1 MAEEVKEKEKTT
13 QIINGKEY
21 PIPRGFIETK
31 GAKDFA
37 LFLKENGTEREF
49 FLVQTFNNR
58 FSFTQMPIFSFSEK
72 EFTQVAEGKKLV
84 EGIIAFKIAN
94 LNLLQGVV
102 KTDYYLNE
110 VEQKKIDF
118 ELMTKLFPEITYDIF
133 QKYLDFVNE
142 IKESGASKVSSIAN
156 FLLLD
161 SEQFA
166 KLSEEEKAKAKED
179 FIKISYQI
187 YRTDF
192 QHNAKVKATINLI
205 SSYQDQMTKILRENT
220 EISSIDVNLLL
231 NKKLK
236 IILKEIDYKK
246 YFKYGKQRVLTD
258 VRFTELSEN
267 YDMSEASGTLILK
280 YFANW
285 VEETVTTNSNT
296 GKIITDNMNGTYTE
310 ETYKNGTTETEVKVI
325 KTETGNGTGNGTNTG
340 TGTGAN
346 TGTGNGTNTGNNS
359 SNPLIVLVGQSKQV
373 YIKYK
378 VKKGDEILKL
388 ENKLG
393 LKHGTP
399 FYRLE
404 KGKYNPI
411 KDRDY
416 ILEKETIYY
425 KTATPKDNAILTP
438 YAQAI
443 VQRQCTVKDINLE
456 QGGKCYVLQNKK
468 YAPIPE
474 DITLYQN
481 NKIYFTKTGS
491 EDKTRET
498 TFNKELFDKDYNV
511 GNKKVYVFEPYTFKK
526 GDTVWDL
533 ENDLK
538 VKVYKTAKK
547 LATNSKNFFTKAEVK
562 KIPIGRTVYLTT
574 PGYED
579 KQNNTLESKK

>member
-1 MAEEVKEKEKTT
+1 MGAEFPVP
-13 QIINGKEY
+13 Q
-21 PIPRGFIETK
+21 GFIETK
-31 GAKDFA
+31 SLKNFA
-37 LFLKENGTEREF
+37 LFLERNNTEQEF

-58 FSFTQMPIFSFSEK
+58 FSFSQMPIFSFSEK

-84 EGIIAFKIAN
+84 EGIIVFKIAD
-94 LNLLQGVV
+94 LNLL
-102 KTDYYLNE
+102 KTRIKTEYILDETENLKDYDDAKTYY
-110 VEQKKIDF
+110 
-118 ELMTKLFPEITYDIF
+118 PEITWQIF
-133 QKYLDFVNE
+133 NEFLMYLNTLKGQQIDRVKC
-142 IKESGASKVSSIAN
+142 ISN
-156 FLLLD
+156 FLSLNTD
-161 SEQFA
+161 EFA
-166 KLSEEEKAKAKED
+166 KLSADEQKQVKRQFLESA
-179 FIKISYQI
+179 ISV
-187 YRTDF
+187 YRTDMSANSKTKAMIDLINSYYESLQSLMKDNKQINSLNFDILF
-192 QHNAKVKATINLI
+192 QKDL
-205 SSYQDQMTKILRENT
+205 KIL
-220 EISSIDVNLLL
+220 
-231 NKKLK
+231 
-236 IILKEIDYKK
+236 LKEVDYRNA
-246 YFKYGKQRVLTD
+246 FKYSKQRVLTD

-267 YDMSEASGTLILK
+267 YDISEASGVLVLK

-285 VEETVTTNSNT
+285 IDQEKVTNNNKVEETFVNKTGDIVKVVTADGTSTTTNLGKFKLINDDTIDTKKYREASNAT
-296 GKIITDNMNGTYTE
+296 LVNPNA
-310 ETYKNGTTETEVKVI
+310 TTT
-325 KTETGNGTGNGTNTG
+325 
-340 TGTGAN
+340 
-346 TGTGNGTNTGNNS
+346 
-359 SNPLIVLVGQSKQV
+359 PLIVLIGQSKQV

-388 ENKLG
+388 ENQLG

-411 KDRDY
+411 KNRDY

-425 KTATPKDNAILTP
+425 QTATPKDNAILTP

-538 VKVYKTAKK
+538 VKVYKTPKK
-547 LATNSKNFFTKAEVK
+547 LSTTSKNFFTKAEVK

-579 KQNNTLESKK
+579 KQNNTLETKK

>member
-1 MAEEVKEKEKTT
+1 MAEVKTETEKTT
-13 QIINGKEY
+13 QIINEKEY
-21 PIPRGFIETK
+21 PIPRGFVETK

-37 LFLKENGTEREF
+37 LFLEQKGVEREF

-84 EGIIAFKIAN
+84 EGVIAFKIAN

-118 ELMTKLFPEITYDIF
+118 ELMKKLFPEITSDIF
-133 QKYLDFVNE
+133 QKYLSFINE
-142 IKESGASKVSSIAN
+142 IKESGVSNVKSIAN

-161 SEQFA
+161 SEEFA
-166 KLSEEEKAKAKED
+166 KLPEEEKTKVKEE
-179 FIKISYQI
+179 FVKISYQL

-192 QHNAKVKATINLI
+192 QHNAKVKATIKLI
-205 SSYQDQMTKILRENT
+205 NSYQDQMTKILRENT

-285 VEETVTTNSNT
+285 VEETLTTNSNT
-296 GKIITDNMNGTYTE
+296 GTIITDNMNGTYTE
-310 ETYKNGTTETEVKVI
+310 ETYENGTTKTEVKVI
-325 KTETGNGTGNGTNTG
+325 KTETGTGNSTETG
-340 TGTGAN
+340 TGTNDGKN
-346 TGTGNGTNTGNNS
+346 TGTNAGNTT

-411 KDRDY
+411 KNRDY

-425 KTATPKDNAILTP
+425 QTATPKDNAILTP

-538 VKVYKTAKK
+538 VKVYKTSKK
-547 LATNSKNFFTKAEVK
+547 LSTTSKNFFTKAEAK
-562 KIPIGRTVYLTT
+562 KIQIGTTVYLTT
-574 PGYED
+574 PGYETT
-579 KQNNTLESKK
+579 QNNTLESKK

>member
-1 MAEEVKEKEKTT
+1 MGAEFPVP
-13 QIINGKEY
+13 Q
-21 PIPRGFIETK
+21 GFIETK
-31 GAKDFA
+31 SLKNFA
-37 LFLKENGTEREF
+37 LFLERNNTEQEF

-58 FSFTQMPIFSFSEK
+58 FSFSQMPIFSFSEK

-84 EGIIAFKIAN
+84 EGIIVFKIAD
-94 LNLLQGVV
+94 LNLL
-102 KTDYYLNE
+102 KTRIKTEYILDETENLKDYDDAKTYY
-110 VEQKKIDF
+110 
-118 ELMTKLFPEITYDIF
+118 PEITWQIF
-133 QKYLDFVNE
+133 NEFLMYLNTLKGQQIDRV
-142 IKESGASKVSSIAN
+142 KSISN
-156 FLLLD
+156 FLSLNTD
-161 SEQFA
+161 EFA
-166 KLSEEEKAKAKED
+166 KLSADEQKQVKRQFLESA
-179 FIKISYQI
+179 ISV
-187 YRTDF
+187 YRTDMSANSKTKAMIDLINSYYESLQSLMKDNKQINSLNFDILF
-192 QHNAKVKATINLI
+192 QKDL
-205 SSYQDQMTKILRENT
+205 KIL
-220 EISSIDVNLLL
+220 
-231 NKKLK
+231 
-236 IILKEIDYKK
+236 LKEVDYRNA
-246 YFKYGKQRVLTD
+246 FKYSKQRVLTD

-267 YDMSEASGTLILK
+267 YDISEASGVLVLK

-285 VEETVTTNSNT
+285 IDQEKVTNNNKVEETFVNQTGDIVKVVTADGTSTTTNLGKFKLIYDDTIDTKKYREASNAT
-296 GKIITDNMNGTYTE
+296 LVNPNA
-310 ETYKNGTTETEVKVI
+310 TTT
-325 KTETGNGTGNGTNTG
+325 
-340 TGTGAN
+340 
-346 TGTGNGTNTGNNS
+346 
-359 SNPLIVLVGQSKQV
+359 PLIVLIGQSKQV

-411 KDRDY
+411 KNRDY

-425 KTATPKDNAILTP
+425 QTATPKDNAILTP

-538 VKVYKTAKK
+538 VKVYKTPKK
-547 LATNSKNFFTKAEVK
+547 LSTTSKNFFTKAEVK

-579 KQNNTLESKK
+579 KQNNTLETKK

>member
-1 MAEEVKEKEKTT
+1 MAEVKTETEKTT
-13 QIINGKEY
+13 QIINEKEY
-21 PIPRGFIETK
+21 PIPRGFVETK

-37 LFLKENGTEREF
+37 LFLKENETEREF

-84 EGIIAFKIAN
+84 EGVIAFKIAN

-118 ELMTKLFPEITYDIF
+118 ELMKKLFPEITSDIF
-133 QKYLDFVNE
+133 QKYLSFINE
-142 IKESGASKVSSIAN
+142 IKESGVSNVKSIAN

-161 SEQFA
+161 SEEFA
-166 KLSEEEKAKAKED
+166 KLPEEEKTKVKEE
-179 FIKISYQI
+179 FVKISYQL

-192 QHNAKVKATINLI
+192 QHNAKVKATIKLI
-205 SSYQDQMTKILRENT
+205 NSYQDQMTKILRENT

-285 VEETVTTNSNT
+285 VEETLTTNSNT
-296 GKIITDNMNGTYTE
+296 GTIITDNMNGTYTE
-310 ETYKNGTTETEVKVI
+310 ETYENGTTKTEVKVI
-325 KTETGNGTGNGTNTG
+325 KTETGTGNSTETG
-340 TGTGAN
+340 TGTNDGKN
-346 TGTGNGTNTGNNS
+346 TGTNAGNTT

-425 KTATPKDNAILTP
+425 QTATPKDNAILTP

-538 VKVYKTAKK
+538 VKVYKTSKK
-547 LATNSKNFFTKAEVK
+547 LSTTSKNFFTKAEAK
-562 KIPIGRTVYLTT
+562 KIQIGTTVYLTT
-574 PGYED
+574 PGYETT
-579 KQNNTLESKK
+579 QNNTLESKK